1 MIEVMPE
8 QEEHEK
14 PEDMVEA
21 PGEAEHTA
29 RTLEQAADSNET
41 LEGYFSINERK
52 PPPGEIDNEE
62 KALKER
68 ERREKAQRA
77 RGGSD

>member
-1 MIEVMPE
+1 MPD

-29 RTLEQAADSNET
+29 RTLEEAADSNAT

-52 PPPGEIDNEE
+52 PPEGEIDKEE
-62 KALKER
+62 EALKRR
-68 ERREKAQRA
+68 ERAHRA
-77 RGGSD
+77 RGSTD